1 MHSDPKDPL
10 LDIQNLSTFFH
21 TEENIVRS
29 VRNADLTIYPG
40 ETVALVGESGC
51 GKSVTALSIMR
62 LLPIP
67 PGKFENGRI
76 LFKGTDLLQVSEQ
89 EMQKTRGNEISM
101 IFQEPMTSL
110 NPIFTIG
117 DQITEVIHLH
127 QDITEQEARR
137 QALEVLKKV
146 AIPSP
151 EQRIDQYPHELS
163 GGMKQRVMI
172 AMSIVCKPSLLI
184 ADEPTTALDAT
195 IQAQILDLLDE
206 LRKETGMAILLIT
219 HNLGI
224 VAQYADRVAVM
235 YSGKIVEQAPVEN
248 LFTSPSHPYT
258 QGLLNSLPKDT
269 ISEKL
274 ETIPGAV
281 PHPAFLPEGCAFHP
295 RCAETMEAC
304 KREIPELQYLD
315 DIPHHQTAC
324 WLFNKAENT
333 AP

>member
-1 MHSDPKDPL
+1 MSSQDPL

-29 VRNADLTIYPG
+29 VRNIDLALYPG

-51 GKSVTALSIMR
+51 GKSVTALSAMR
-62 LLPIP
+62 LVPMP

-76 LFKGTDLLQVSEQ
+76 IFKGKDLLQASEQ
-89 EMQKTRGNEISM
+89 EMQKIRGNDIAM

-117 DQITEVIHLH
+117 DQIIEAICLH
-127 QDITEQEARR
+127 QDKSPQEARIL
-137 QALEVLKKV
+137 ALEVLKKV
-146 AIPSP
+146 AMPSP

-172 AMSIVCKPSLLI
+172 AMSIVCGPLLLI
-184 ADEPTTALDAT
+184 ADEPTTALDVT

-206 LRKETGMAILLIT
+206 LRKETQMSILLIT

-235 YSGKIVEQAPVEN
+235 YSGKIVEQASVQKI
-248 LFTSPSHPYT
+248 FASPSHPYT
-258 QGLLNSLPKDT
+258 KGLINSLPKGT
-269 ISEKL
+269 INEKL
-274 ETIPGAV
+274 ETIPGSV
-281 PHPAFLPEGCAFHP
+281 PHPAYLPEGCAFHP
-295 RCAETMEAC
+295 RCPEKMNVCAQ
-304 KREIPELQYLD
+304 EIPRFENLSD
-315 DIPHHQTAC
+315 DEEPHQTAC
-324 WLFNKAENT
+324 WLYNEAS
-333 AP
+333 

>member
-1 MHSDPKDPL
+1 MHSQDPL

-29 VRNADLTIYPG
+29 VRNVDLTIYPG

-51 GKSVTALSIMR
+51 GKSVTALSAMR
-62 LLPIP
+62 LVPMP

-76 LFKGTDLLQVSEQ
+76 LFKGKDLLQLSEL
-89 EMQKTRGNEISM
+89 EMQKIRGNEIGM

-117 DQITEVIHLH
+117 DQIIEAICLH
-127 QDITEQEARR
+127 QDKSHDEARIL
-137 QALEVLKKV
+137 ALKVLKKV
-146 AIPSP
+146 AMPSP
-151 EQRIDQYPHELS
+151 ETRIDQYPHELS

-172 AMSIVCKPSLLI
+172 AMSIACKPSLLI
-184 ADEPTTALDAT
+184 ADEPTTALDVT
-195 IQAQILDLLDE
+195 IQAQILDLLNE
-206 LRKETGMAILLIT
+206 LRKETQMSILLIT

-235 YSGKIVEQAPVEN
+235 YSGKIVELASVEN
-248 LFTSPSHPYT
+248 IFASPSHPYT
-258 QGLLNSLPKDT
+258 KGLLNSLPKDT
-269 ISEKL
+269 ISVKL

-295 RCAETMEAC
+295 RCSEKMGEC
-304 KREIPELQYLD
+304 EREIPELKSLD
-315 DIPHHQTAC
+315 SNPKHQTAC
-324 WLFNKAENT
+324 WLYNKTPAL
-333 AP
+333 